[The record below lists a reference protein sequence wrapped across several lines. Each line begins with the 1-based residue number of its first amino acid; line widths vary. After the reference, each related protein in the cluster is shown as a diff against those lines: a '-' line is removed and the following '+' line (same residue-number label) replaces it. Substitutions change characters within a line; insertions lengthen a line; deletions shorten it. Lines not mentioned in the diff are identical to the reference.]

1 MGGGL
6 PSEEEATTQT
16 SSKDNDWER
25 LITIQLHY
33 LFHSCVVV
41 FLHLQLQIF
50 SLAVVCHW
58 VARVWARETSSFLK
72 HHV

>member
-50 SLAVVCHW
+50 SLAVQSVIGWLVCG
-58 VARVWARETSSFLK
+58 RVRQAHS
-72 HHV
+72 